1 MEDFTIKLDASLQD
15 VPADAIARLRVAL
28 NDCAPEDVTVVMGIG
43 EEIVVQLPA
52 LAPEASVDLN
62 ARQKQMER
70 VQRLLAQGCEA
81 AGLLFVWF
89 VIDPPTEWASD

>member
-43 EEIVVQLPA
+43 EEIVVQLAA

-62 ARQKQMER
+62 SRQKQMER
-70 VQRLLAQGCEA
+70 VRRLLAQGCEA

-89 VIDPPTEWASD
+89 VIDPPTEWAGD